1 MGIYNLQKLWTI
13 FGKSETTRAVLLHDV
28 ATNLETTVIDVLHVL
43 YALTGYDTSSKSCS
57 KYAALNQ
64 LNVVLLVGDI
74 C

>member
-1 MGIYNLQKLWTI
+1 MDNFWKKWNNQGS
-13 FGKSETTRAVLLHDV
+13 FLHDV